1 MSSLSSLF
9 FIFFFSSRRRHTRFK
24 CDWSSDVCSF
34 RSKGK
39 EQVMQFKETSDEMK
53 QTGEQITIER
63 LLPLV
68 TLAPGKYS
76 IEIVAT
82 DTLANKTVSKSA
94 EFTVKAPVETKT
106 AAIAGAPGRQ
116 RQVKQERLRIFGA
129 LILAA
134 TCLSFVAGAAFAQ
147 VRPGAGKLAGAV
159 HDTVGTAQMGAPG

>member
-39 EQVMQFKETSDEMK
+39 EQVMQFKETSEEMK
-53 QTGEQITIER
+53 QTGEQVTIER

-76 IEIVAT
+76 LEVIAT
-82 DTLANKTVSKSA
+82 DTLSNKTVSKSA
-94 EFTVKAPVETKT
+94 DFIVKAPLETNT
-106 AAIAGAPGRQ
+106 AANAAPAR
-116 RQVKQERLRIFGA
+116 
-129 LILAA
+129 
-134 TCLSFVAGAAFAQ
+134 
-147 VRPGAGKLAGAV
+147 
-159 HDTVGTAQMGAPG
+159 